1 MFLALFLLTYS
12 VFWGHNLTTYSFF
25 YSPASKVWELLF
37 LPRFRQYNVCQ
48 AYGVLCC

>member
-25 YSPASKVWELLF
+25 LSCQQSVGIVILKPRGLLR
-37 LPRFRQYNVCQ
+37 LLLDC
-48 AYGVLCC
+48 